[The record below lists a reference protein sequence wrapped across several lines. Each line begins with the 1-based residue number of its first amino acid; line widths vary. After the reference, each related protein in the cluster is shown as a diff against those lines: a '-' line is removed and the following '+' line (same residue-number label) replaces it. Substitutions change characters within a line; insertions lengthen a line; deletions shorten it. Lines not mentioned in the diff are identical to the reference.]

1 MTNSRHSTSR
11 RSFVL
16 TVDTVMFEPELD
28 EGCTVI
34 IDPDRAFTVGSLVA
48 VQAFAH
54 REDNFPLLVR
64 WLGSYQRDDAGQVCK
79 PGDQSEMIALVLHG
93 EGHRRYAWASS
104 ETDGTNV
111 ATVSGNR
118 SSH

>member
-16 TVDTVMFEPELD
+16 TVDTDMFEPELD

-48 VQAFAH
+48 VQTFAH
-54 REDNFPLLVR
+54 RDDSFPLLVQ
-64 WLGSYQRDDAGQVCK
+64 WLGSSQRDDQ
-79 PGDQSEMIALVLHG
+79 
-93 EGHRRYAWASS
+93 
-104 ETDGTNV
+104 
-111 ATVSGNR
+111 
-118 SSH
+118 

>member
-16 TVDTVMFEPELD
+16 TVDTDMFEPELD

-48 VQAFAH
+48 VQAFA
-54 REDNFPLLVR
+54 
-64 WLGSYQRDDAGQVCK
+64 S
-79 PGDQSEMIALVLHG
+79 
-93 EGHRRYAWASS
+93 RR
-104 ETDGTNV
+104 
-111 ATVSGNR
+111 
-118 SSH
+118 

>member
-11 RSFVL
+11 SFVL
-16 TVDTVMFEPELD
+16 TVDTDMFEPELD

-54 REDNFPLLVR
+54 QEDSFPLLVR
-64 WLGSYQRDDAGQVCK
+64 WLGSSRRDDKGRRCK
-79 PGDQSEMIALVLHG
+79 PGHPSERVAISPHGLMFLRSDLTKNKAVVLG
-93 EGHRRYAWASS
+93 AIGDVR
-104 ETDGTNV
+104 
-111 ATVSGNR
+111 
-118 SSH
+118 